1 MGFFNRIGNWLNTT
15 GSKLYQAVRQGVST
29 GYNLVSNVAHK
40 VGTISDGIDNA
51 LTQIRS
57 VPVIGEAAGA
67 LQNNAIYQTGRGLI
81 KSGVGYVDQAG
92 QIGKDII
99 KPIDNLVTSTVFKD
113 NPNIKPLN

>member
-1 MGFFNRIGNWLNTT
+1 M
-15 GSKLYQAVRQGVST
+15 ST
-29 GYNLVSNVAHK
+29 GYNMVSNVAHK

-67 LQNNAIYQTGRGLI
+67 LQNNPIYQTGRGLI

-92 QIGKDII
+92 QIGRDVL
-99 KPIDNLVTSTVFKD
+99 KPIDNLVTSTVFKG
-113 NPNIKPLN
+113 NSEIKPLN